1 MGANTRARDRSADLQ
16 AEGVMRQFD
25 VVIVGAG
32 LAGSMSASMI
42 ARAGHSVAIVD
53 PNEVYPDEFRC
64 EKIDF
69 GQIEVLHRAGIGDA
83 VLSAATHDKS
93 AWVTRLGRLVEKR
106 PSDQLGIDYGRL
118 VNTARAQIPERAVFI
133 RGKVTGVE
141 NSEDLQRVTLAS
153 GESLSARLVIMASG
167 LSNSLRQSLGMDRKD
182 LSPCHSVTY
191 GFDVEPE
198 AGGSFPFRAL
208 SHYGEHPRFRV
219 AYLTLFPIGSR
230 LRANLFVYRDL
241 DDPWLRT
248 FRAAPEETLKAA
260 MPRLESITGPLRVVG
275 PVKMRPID
283 LYETSGYRQPGVV
296 LVGDAFATACP
307 AAGTGARKAIVDA
320 ERLCNGYVTQWLAT
334 PGMGVEKI
342 SQFYDDAVKSSS
354 DRKSQAL
361 AWRMKAMALDESAA
375 WWLRRWISVGV
386 GLARWASYALRGVR
400 IDAVR
405 PREAAGELKDQAISA
420 AGQI

>member
-1 MGANTRARDRSADLQ
+1 
-16 AEGVMRQFD
+16 MRQFD

-42 ARAGHSVAIVD
+42 ARAGRAVAIVD

-69 GQIEVLHRAGIGDA
+69 RQIEVLHRAGLGHA
-83 VLSAATHDKS
+83 VLAAATHDKS

-118 VNTARAQIPERAVFI
+118 VNTVRAQIPEEAVFI
-133 RGKVTGVE
+133 RGKVTAVE
-141 NSEDLQRVTLAS
+141 NSSDRQRVTLAS

-182 LSPCHSVTY
+182 LSLCHSVTY
-191 GFDVEPE
+191 GFDVVPE
-198 AGGSFPFRAL
+198 SGGGFPFRAL
-208 SHYGEHPRFRV
+208 THYGEHPRFRV
-219 AYLTLFPIGSR
+219 AYLTLFPIGTR
-230 LRANLFVYRDL
+230 MRANLFVYREL
-241 DDPWLRT
+241 DDPWLRA
-248 FRAAPEETLKAA
+248 FRQAPEETLKAA
-260 MPRLESITGPLRVVG
+260 MPRLESITGPLRVIG
-275 PVKMRPID
+275 SVKMRPID

-320 ERLCNGYVTQWLAT
+320 ERLCNGYVTLWLAT
-334 PGMGVEKI
+334 PGMSMEKI
-342 SQFYDDAVKSSS
+342 SAFYDDAVKSSS

-361 AWRMKAMALDESAA
+361 AWRLKAMALDESAA
-375 WWLRRWISVGV
+375 WWVRRWISVGV
-386 GLARWASYALRGVR
+386 GLARWACYAIRNTRRGA
-400 IDAVR
+400 ISHTDG
-405 PREAAGELKDQAISA
+405 AALITSTESRSELKDQAISA